1 MRYTLAIFIL
11 LTGLSTPS
19 FSQGLKVGQK
29 APEIIQN
36 TLTGEELKLSS
47 LQGKVVLI
55 DFWASW
61 CAPCRKENVHVV
73 SAYQKFKDATFK
85 KGVGFTIFSVS
96 MDVKKDAWEKA
107 ITEDQLEWPYH
118 VSDLKGWR
126 NAAAKEYGVRGIPA
140 NFLIDG
146 EGTIVAINLR
156 GSNLESKLRKL
167 EKKQWFPSL
176 WKEE

>member
-1 MRYTLAIFIL
+1 MRYTLTLLLIL
-11 LTGLSTPS
+11 AALTNAFG
-19 FSQGLKVGQK
+19 QGLKVGQK

-47 LQGKVVLI
+47 LQGKIVLI

-73 SAYQKFKDATFK
+73 SAYQKFKDAAFK
-85 KGVGFTIFSVS
+85 NGNGFTIFSVS
-96 MDVKKDAWEKA
+96 MDVKQDAWEKA
-107 ITEDQLEWPYH
+107 IRDDQLEWPYH

-126 NAAAKEYGVRGIPA
+126 NAAAKEYEVRGIPA

-146 EGTIVAINLR
+146 EGTIIAINLR
-156 GSNLESKLRKL
+156 GANLESKLRKL
-167 EKKQWFPSL
+167 EKKDWFPFL
-176 WKEE
+176 